1 MNVNNKETQISV
13 LEAAVSDLTI
23 SDIVEDHNPDCFVVV
38 YAVDDL
44 HSFGKNVA
52 WPLVIHLKHLKDV

>member
-1 MNVNNKETQISV
+1 MNVNNKETQMSV

-23 SDIVEDHNPDCFVVV
+23 SDMVEDHNPDCFVVV

-44 HSFGKNVA
+44 QSFGKDLA
-52 WPLVIHLKHLKDV
+52 W

>member
-1 MNVNNKETQISV
+1 MSV

-44 HSFGKNVA
+44 HSFGKDIA
-52 WPLVIHLKHLKDV
+52 WPLVTHLKHLKDT